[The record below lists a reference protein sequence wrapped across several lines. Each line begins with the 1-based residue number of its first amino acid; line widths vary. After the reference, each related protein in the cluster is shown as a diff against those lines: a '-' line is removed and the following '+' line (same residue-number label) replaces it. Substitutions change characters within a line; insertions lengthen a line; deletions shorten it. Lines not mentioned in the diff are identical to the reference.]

1 MITIPVREVW
11 SMYNDRLS
19 FILSQIEEWKKQ
31 DTELRDKE
39 GFLSFIKKCDFG
51 QYPVGDTRV
60 WMKYIKEA
68 KKKRMTVKELVFE
81 KRKEM
86 LSKNIE
92 FVNDPGRPLTER
104 VSIIDEVKR
113 KELKEMDKR
122 LKQIDPAR
130 VKRLNK

>member
-1 MITIPVREVW
+1 
-11 SMYNDRLS
+11 
-19 FILSQIEEWKKQ
+19 
-31 DTELRDKE
+31 
-39 GFLSFIKKCDFG
+39 
-51 QYPVGDTRV
+51 
-60 WMKYIKEA
+60 MKYIKEA